1 MEPNIK
7 MTLEE
12 TKAIILTLHRILKSF
27 FQVFSRGQSFRDASA
42 LAYTSLISF
51 VPLMAVSLS
60 IFSAFPAFDNISTQM
75 QDFAF
80 ENFVPTSGKVV
91 QEYLLEFSNK
101 AKRLTGVGIIF
112 LVITS
117 ILLMST
123 IERALN
129 SIWQV
134 SENRNLIERFTIY
147 WSVLTVGP
155 LLMGMAMVVTSYIVS
170 IPFITETASL
180 ISRKLGFL
188 RLVPFSMETIAF
200 VLLYIIVPNIKVAF
214 RDALPGGM
222 VAAVLFEI
230 AKSGFAWYITRFPTY
245 ETIYGA
251 LSVIPIFLIWVYL
264 SWIVALI
271 GAEITHFL
279 FILRTSPDKLL
290 AKGNNHDFLCAYHIL
305 GHLWKAQGEGQPVEL
320 EHLVSTFPAYGAQGI
335 ENALIQLQNN
345 KVAMRNEH
353 GDWFLARDLSRYTLL
368 DLYRSRQYPLPKH
381 LTIDSMGEGLR
392 PVLDQIEGTID
403 TVMDLP
409 MSDLFK
415 TDTRS
420 LSENRNRSEGNP
432 F

>member
-1 MEPNIK
+1 

-12 TKAIILTLHRILKSF
+12 TKTVLVTSHRAVKSF
-27 FQVFSRGQSFRDASA
+27 FQIFGRGQSFRNASA

-91 QEYLLEFSNK
+91 QEYLLEFSSK
-101 AKRLTGVGIIF
+101 AKRLTGVGIVF

-123 IERALN
+123 IEKALN

-134 SENRNLIERFTIY
+134 SENRNFIERFVMY

-155 LLMGMAMVVTSYIVS
+155 LLMGMAMVITSYIVS
-170 IPFITETASL
+170 IPLVTETAPL

-200 VLLYIIVPNIKVAF
+200 ALLYIIVPNTKIAV

-222 VAAVLFEI
+222 IAAFLFEM

-279 FILRTSPDKLL
+279 FMLRTSPDEIR
-290 AKGNNHDFLCAYHIL
+290 AEGNNHDFLCAYHIL
-305 GHLWKAQGEGQPVEL
+305 GHLWNAQGEGRPIEM
-320 EHLVSTFPAYGAQGI
+320 EHLVSAFPTYGAQAI
-335 ENALIQLQNN
+335 EYALVQLQDSS
-345 KVAMRNEH
+345 VVMRNEH

-381 LTIDSMGEGLR
+381 ITIENISQGLKPLLDRIEATIDN
-392 PVLDQIEGTID
+392 
-403 TVMDLP
+403 VMDLP
-409 MSDLFK
+409 MSDLLQADMK
-415 TDTRS
+415 SSSDCGQK
-420 LSENRNRSEGNP
+420 LG
-432 F
+432 